1 MTCAAGSQPEAL
13 CAVVASHISICPKC
27 QKKLL
32 QMQTIGE
39 ALFEELAPAPMDH
52 SAPVP
57 TADDVA
63 LPVTDDRSGPVGDS
77 EVPPTL
83 RHVLGMS
90 LDVLPWVIVAPG
102 IHQHKME
109 LSSDASGD
117 LRLLRLAA
125 GASLP
130 EHGHEGEELS
140 LVLRGSCWDSEG
152 TYDVGDF
159 LDLDDETRHTITAD
173 ASVGCIILIGSENT
187 PEFAREWFHAA

>member
-13 CAVVASHISICPKC
+13 CAVVASHISICEKC
-27 QKKLL
+27 QRKLR
-32 QMQTIGE
+32 QMQSIGE
-39 ALFEELAPAPMDH
+39 ALFEDLAPAPMDQ

-57 TADDVA
+57 TADDVV
-63 LPVTDDRSGPVGDS
+63 LPITDDLTGTAGDS

-83 RHVLGMS
+83 QHVLGNS
-90 LDVLPWVIVAPG
+90 LDALPWVAVAPS
-102 IHQHKME
+102 IHQHKIE

-117 LRLLRLAA
+117 LRMLRLAA
-125 GASLP
+125 GASIP

-159 LDLDDETRHTITAD
+159 LDLDNETRHTLTAD
-173 ASVGCIILIGSENT
+173 ASVGCIILIGSENI
-187 PEFAREWFHAA
+187 PEFAREWVEPV